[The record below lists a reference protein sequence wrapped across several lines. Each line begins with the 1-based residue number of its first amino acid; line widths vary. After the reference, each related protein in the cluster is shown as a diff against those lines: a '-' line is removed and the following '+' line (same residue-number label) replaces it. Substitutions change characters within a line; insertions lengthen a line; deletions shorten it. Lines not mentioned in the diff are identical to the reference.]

1 MTEIIEAPVSSVTP
15 HEEEEPVIKYRIC
28 PTNYFDFNPKTNQ
41 WTLEIHVP
49 GVDKEKISLKVL
61 PNQVFFEGQ
70 RDAAMYTLSRYFPW
84 KINVDSV
91 KGEYLNGL
99 LNLTGTLADPMKNA
113 ISLTVE

>member
-1 MTEIIEAPVSSVTP
+1 M
-15 HEEEEPVIKYRIC
+15 
-28 PTNYFDFNPKTNQ
+28 
-41 WTLEIHVP
+41 P

-61 PNQVFFEGQ
+61 PNRVLFKAL
-70 RDAAMYTLSRYFPW
+70 RDNAMYTLSRYFPW

-113 ISLTVE
+113 VALTIE

>member
-1 MTEIIEAPVSSVTP
+1 MTEIIEAPVTSVAP
-15 HEEEEPVIKYRIC
+15 QEVEEPEFKYRIC
-28 PTNYFDFNPKTNQ
+28 PTSYFNFNPKTKQ

-84 KINVDSV
+84 KIDVDSV

-99 LNLTGTLADPMKNA
+99 LNLTGKLADPMKNA
-113 ISLTVE
+113 VALTIE